1 LTLSGVFG
9 ELQSALNAVWK
20 VDDRVFSISRL
31 LRGRAASIGLVI
43 GLGFLL
49 LVSLVIDAGISA
61 TSGYIDQHL
70 RYGFVF
76 LATLHMAASFF
87 LTWALFAAI
96 YKVLPDKPL
105 DWRDVVFGA
114 FVTAIAFEGGKN
126 LIGLYLG
133 AGTVIS
139 SYGAAGA
146 LASVLLWIYYS
157 AQIFLL
163 GASFTKACAV
173 SEHRRRGQ
181 QRARAA

>member
-1 LTLSGVFG
+1 M
-9 ELQSALNAVWK
+9 
-20 VDDRVFSISRL
+20 
-31 LRGRAASIGLVI
+31 
-43 GLGFLL
+43 
-49 LVSLVIDAGISA
+49 IDAGISA

-70 RYGFVF
+70 RYGSVF

-105 DWRDVVFGA
+105 DWRDVIFGA
-114 FVTAIAFEGGKN
+114 LVTAIAFEGGKN
-126 LIGLYLG
+126 LIGIYLNT
-133 AGTVIS
+133 GTVIS

-181 QRARAA
+181 ERARANAHPAA